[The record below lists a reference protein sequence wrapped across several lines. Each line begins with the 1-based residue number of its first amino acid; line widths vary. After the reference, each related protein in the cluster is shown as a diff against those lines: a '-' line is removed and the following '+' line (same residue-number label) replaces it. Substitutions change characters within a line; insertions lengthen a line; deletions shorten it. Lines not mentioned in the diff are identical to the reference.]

1 MNKLSIF
8 KVIFPI
14 WMKDINMISL
24 SIRGTNF
31 ELPTVAKTYK
41 FRRIERNSAEIKL
54 VFLHMICTQGTMPT
68 LT

>member
-1 MNKLSIF
+1 
-8 KVIFPI
+8 
-14 WMKDINMISL
+14 MKDINMISL

-31 ELPTVAKTYK
+31 ELPTAAKTYK

-54 VFLHMICTQGTMPT
+54 AFLHMICTQGTMPT